1 MVEKSNKF
9 RGSGK
14 PVGESTSRPS
24 VENFRDSKSELGNIA
39 GNEDFKPKRGTGP
52 VASYAKPPT
61 PPKPVK

>member
-1 MVEKSNKF
+1 MVEKSNKL

-24 VENFRDSKSELGNIA
+24 VENLRDTASELGRIT
-39 GNEDFKPKRGTGP
+39 GTEDFKPKRGTGP